1 MSRQSAIILIIVFAL
16 TAVTTAR
23 PAKADPLTIIAIVGV
38 ATVLSASSVDVIARS
53 DDDNKD
59 MRAQQAE
66 APPMLAKAEAL
77 SRPSDP
83 LATNV
88 TKP

>member
-1 MSRQSAIILIIVFAL
+1 MSRQSAIILIIVVAL

-23 PAKADPLTIIAIVGV
+23 PVKADPLTIIAIVGV
-38 ATVLSASSVDVIARS
+38 ATVLSAGSMDVIARR

-66 APPMLAKAEAL
+66 ASPMLAKAEAF
-77 SRPSDP
+77 SKPSDP
-83 LATNV
+83 VATNMP
-88 TKP
+88 KP